1 MKTTAA
7 SLSELSS
14 SMGVTP
20 RVTTMIE
27 LRNINKTYRTG
38 KIAFQALR
46 DVSISIGQG
55 EFVAIMG
62 PSGSGKST
70 LLHLLGLL
78 DRPDSG
84 SYTIYDKEISS
95 CNEQEL
101 ACLRNH
107 LVGFVFQ
114 QFHLL
119 ARTSAIDNA
128 HLPLTY
134 SGNRQNK
141 TRASQR
147 LKEVGLA
154 HREDHKPNELSGGE
168 QQRVAIARALVNDP
182 LIVFADEP
190 TGNLDTQSEEEII
203 KILEALNRQG
213 KTIIMVTHEKE
224 IAEHARRIIFM
235 RDGKIVSDKR
245 KDSAGHTVEN
255 MLGDNAKEIPK
266 QVRDDRMD
274 DRESA
279 FSSEQHRI
287 EQVLNAV
294 NTTGAK
300 LPDHFQQAIQAILSH
315 KVRAF
320 LSILGILIGVAAVI
334 AMLALGAGARAS
346 LEQRLASLGSNLLS
360 VRPGSPRLRGVALET
375 GSVTRFTV
383 RDADAIAKL
392 SPVKMVTPN
401 VSGRGQVVY
410 SNKNWSTRIEG
421 VGVNYAEM
429 RASVPILGRFFTE
442 EELRSRGKVAVLGL
456 TVARELFA
464 DNDPVGA
471 EIKINRINFQVI
483 GVLPEKGATGW
494 RDQDDVIVIPIS
506 TAMYRVLG
514 KDYVDGIDVE
524 VRGPELIEQAQG
536 EIEGLI
542 VRRHRLTG
550 DINESV
556 DIRNMAEIQET
567 LASTTKTMSWLLGS
581 IAVISLLVGGIGIMN
596 IMLVSVTERTRE
608 IGLRKAI
615 GARARDIMTQFIIEA
630 IVMSV
635 SGGLIGIAVGIG
647 IAAALS
653 FAAGWTTKVSFSAV
667 ALATIFSIAVGMVF
681 GIWPARKASQL
692 NPIEALRYE

>member
-107 LVGFVFQ
+107 LIGFVFQ

-279 FSSEQHRI
+279 FSTEQHRI

-410 SNKNWSTRIEG
+410 SNKNWSTRLEG

>member
-1 MKTTAA
+1 
-7 SLSELSS
+7 
-14 SMGVTP
+14 
-20 RVTTMIE
+20 MIE

-46 DVSISIGQG
+46 DVSLSIEQG

-70 LLHLLGLL
+70 LLHLLGFL

-84 SYTIYDKEISS
+84 SYTIYGKEIGSS
-95 CNEQEL
+95 GEQEL

-107 LVGFVFQ
+107 LIGFVFQ

-119 ARTSAIDNA
+119 SRTSAIDNA

-134 SGNRQNK
+134 SGKRYNK
-141 TRASQR
+141 EKASQR

-154 HREDHKPNELSGGE
+154 QREDHKPNELSGGE

-182 LIVFADEP
+182 MIIFADEP
-190 TGNLDTQSEEEII
+190 TGNLDTRSEEEII
-203 KILEALNRQG
+203 AILEELNRQG

-235 RDGKIVSDKR
+235 RDGKIVSDTRRDHK
-245 KDSAGHTVEN
+245 EN
-255 MLGDNAKEIPK
+255 ETPVCHPEFISGSQTMPGQEIPK
-266 QVRDDRMD
+266 QVRDDMGWDGGD
-274 DRESA
+274 DGEAA
-279 FSSEQHRI
+279 FSSERQRI
-287 EQVLNAV
+287 EQILNSV
-294 NTTGAK
+294 NTTGAR
-300 LPDHFQQAIQAILSH
+300 LPDHMQQAIRAILSH

-334 AMLALGAGARAS
+334 AMLALGEGAKAS

-383 RDADAIAKL
+383 RDAEAIAKL
-392 SPVKMVTPN
+392 SPVKMVSPT

-410 SNKNWSTRIEG
+410 GNNNWSTRLEG
-421 VGVNYAEM
+421 VGINYAEM

-456 TVARELFA
+456 TVARELFG
-464 DNDPVGA
+464 DNNPGGA

-494 RDQDDVIVIPIS
+494 RDQDDVIVIPVS

-524 VRGPELIEQAQG
+524 VRGPELIEQAQE

-550 DINESV
+550 DIKESV
-556 DIRNMAEIQET
+556 DIRNLTEIQEA
-567 LASTTKTMSWLLGS
+567 LSSTTETMSWLLGS

-615 GARARDIMTQFIIEA
+615 GARAKDIMTQFIIEA
-630 IVMSV
+630 VVMSV
-635 SGGLIGIAVGIG
+635 SGGLIGIAIGIG

-653 FAAGWTTKVSFSAV
+653 FAAGWTTKVSPSAV
-667 ALATIFSIAVGMVF
+667 ALATLFSIGVGMVF

>member
-1 MKTTAA
+1 
-7 SLSELSS
+7 
-14 SMGVTP
+14 
-20 RVTTMIE
+20 MID
-27 LRNINKTYRTG
+27 LKNINKTYRTG

-46 DVSISIGQG
+46 DVSLSIGQG

-107 LVGFVFQ
+107 LIGFVFQ

-134 SGNRQNK
+134 SGKRQNK
-141 TRASQR
+141 ARASQR

-203 KILEALNRQG
+203 KILEELNRQG

-245 KDSAGHTVEN
+245 KDSAGHIK
-255 MLGDNAKEIPK
+255 GIPK
-266 QVRDDRMD
+266 QVRDDRED
-274 DRESA
+274 GWGNGRESA

-287 EQVLNAV
+287 EQVLNSV
-294 NTTGAK
+294 NTTGAR
-300 LPDHFQQAIQAILSH
+300 LPDHMQQAIQAILSH

-383 RDADAIAKL
+383 RDAEAIAKL
-392 SPVKMVTPN
+392 SPVKMVTPT

-410 SNKNWSTRIEG
+410 SNKNWSSRLEG

-429 RASVPILGRFFTE
+429 RASIPILGRFFTE
-442 EELRSRGKVAVLGL
+442 EEVRSRGKVAVLGL

-494 RDQDDVIVIPIS
+494 RDQDDVIIIPIS

-550 DINESV
+550 DIKESV

-630 IVMSV
+630 VVMSV
-635 SGGLIGIAVGIG
+635 SGGVIGIAIGIG
-647 IAAALS
+647 IAAGLS